1 MRRDGMW
8 IGNTL
13 VLLTAFLLA
22 SSASATDVS
31 PLQASFASSA
41 GDTNWSAAADLTGDG
56 VVGVADFNEV
66 RSSLGL
72 PPGAAGVARAAAAAA
87 AVGTPLI
94 EIIFPGTQM
103 NEIAVTPGSTVTAQV
118 RITAGPEGL
127 SSYGVSLRFDNDL
140 DFLLANEF
148 LPAGLGF
155 SNLTAGFEVI
165 SESSGQV
172 PGQIQSCE
180 AVTFGAGVVD
190 ASFVACEI
198 EFRANA
204 NLADDGEDIFVG
216 LFATGVDGLFA
227 SDGSDLAGGAVF
239 ANASVHPVP
248 EPSAEFAV
256 LAVAAALAVQRR
268 WRSAR

>member
-1 MRRDGMW
+1 MRLDGMW

-13 VLLTAFLLA
+13 VLITTFLLA
-22 SSASATDVS
+22 SSASAIDVS

-56 VVGVADFNEV
+56 VVGVADFNEL

-72 PPGAAGVARAAAAAA
+72 PPGAAGVARAAAGAL
-87 AVGTPLI
+87 AVGTPRI
-94 EIIFPGTQM
+94 EILFPDTQL
-103 NEIAVTPGSTVTAQV
+103 NEIAVTPGSLVTAQV

-140 DFLLANEF
+140 DLVTATELL
-148 LPAGLGF
+148 PTGLGF
-155 SNLTAGFEVI
+155 SHLTTGFELL
-165 SESSGQV
+165 SESSGQAL
-172 PGQIQSCE
+172 GNIQSCE

-190 ASFVACEI
+190 ASFLACEI
-198 EFRANA
+198 VFRANA
-204 NLADDGEDIFVG
+204 NLADDGEDLFVG

-227 SDGSDLAGGAVF
+227 SNGSDLAATAVF

-248 EPSAEFAV
+248 EPSAEFAAI
-256 LAVAAALAVQRR
+256 AVAAALALQCRR
-268 WRSAR
+268 RAAR